1 MKLTQ
6 REATRAHAAAKAGM
20 DEKTARK
27 YRRKKQLP
35 SQMRKPQRGRT
46 RPDPFEGVWDQIQEI
61 LGKHPTLQAKTM
73 FEHLCRKHP
82 GEFQEGQLR
91 SRRFCPSIANP
102 AASGSIRTGA

>member
-1 MKLTQ
+1 
-6 REATRAHAAAKAGM
+6 M

-35 SQMRKPQRGRT
+35 SQMRQPQRGRT

-82 GEFQEGQLR
+82 GESFRKVSCEPCSAGLSSGGFDPDR
-91 SRRFCPSIANP
+91 SVK
-102 AASGSIRTGA
+102 